1 MEKIKIRANS
11 TVSNIGCGFDIL
23 GFATEIVSDEI
34 ILSKNN
40 LEVIRITK
48 VDGLGHIPTDPK
60 KNAAGTALSAMLKK
74 LGSNQ
79 GFDIE
84 ITKKVMPGSG
94 LGSSAA
100 SSAGV
105 VTGANFMLGEPFKA
119 KDLIEFA
126 MEGEKSIS
134 GALHADNV
142 APAIL
147 GGITLIRGYDP
158 LDIIS
163 IPVPNELYCVILHP
177 QIEIKTADAR
187 NILSKQVDLK
197 VAAMQWGNVA
207 GIVAGFYTS
216 DYELI
221 SRSIVDHII
230 EPQRAQ
236 LIQGYYGLKQSA
248 LDAGALGCNISGSG
262 PSVFALARGIN
273 SAEKVKIAMEMQYS
287 KEKIGFNS
295 YLSKIISKGIIIN

>member
-1 MEKIKIRANS
+1 MDKIKILANS
-11 TVSNIGCGFDIL
+11 TVSNLGCGFDVL
-23 GFATEIVSDEI
+23 GFATDIVSDEI

-40 LEVIRITK
+40 LGEIRITR
-48 VDGLGHIPTDPK
+48 VDGYGPLPTDPK
-60 KNAAGTALSAMLKK
+60 KNAASAALLAMLMK
-74 LGSNQ
+74 LGSKQ

-84 ITKKVMPGSG
+84 ITKNVMPGSG

-105 VTGANFMLGEPFKA
+105 VVGANHLLGNPFER

-126 MEGEKSIS
+126 MEGEKCIS

-158 LDIIS
+158 LDVIAV
-163 IPVPNELYCVILHP
+163 PVPQELYCVILHP

-197 VAAMQWGNVA
+197 VAVKQWGNVA
-207 GIVAGFYTS
+207 GLISGFYTS

-230 EPQRAQ
+230 EPQRAS
-236 LIQGYYGLKQSA
+236 LIQGYHGLKQSA
-248 LDAGALGCNISGSG
+248 IDAGALGCNISGSG
-262 PSVFALARGIN
+262 PSVFALAKGID
-273 SAEKVKIAMEMQYS
+273 SAKMVKLAMELQYA
-287 KEKIGFNS
+287 KEKIGFNA
-295 YLSKIISKGIIIN
+295 YLSKIVSNGVIIN